1 MQSPNLSA
9 RGHFLALVAVCGAF
23 GAFAQTGPN
32 NPAAA
37 VNNPA
42 IGVNPWSTPGNV
54 FSSNDARATVATK
67 GTTNLLSATDFGFSL
82 SGAYNVTGIQL
93 DVERSTLGPVDVAL
107 LDGWTSGLTKTVS
120 AGTDRCLVV
129 IHAAENG
136 TTRQDITAMTYGGRN
151 MTQLTEV
158 TIGGAATFSAHLEAW
173 ILLDAE
179 LALAGSTTI
188 VPTYAAGATL
198 IEYCNTFS
206 AAVFQN
212 VDQLIPA
219 SATVTSGGTGNT
231 NPHQLGSALAT
242 LAGSMAVNAVMT
254 GNNTNPAVAI
264 GGTNTYTINSGYTEG
279 TDIYFANASMPTS
292 GGSLQTAHKP
302 IATGGTEQPSCT
314 FAGDVNRHAMLAFTL
329 QRPREVDQFVHLLKA
344 GSLVGNNLASGTP
357 WPTTDAYA
365 TYGGATE
372 LWGQTWYLAD
382 INASNFGATLSALV
396 QNGTAR
402 VDHMRITVFTVSNLP
417 IELLDFRA
425 TPQSDVVQLDWV
437 TATEHDN
444 DHFVVQR
451 SRDGLT
457 FEDIE
462 SVDGAGNSLS
472 TLYYTTRDMQPLN
485 GTSYYRLTQVDTDG
499 ATTSSD
505 VVSVS
510 RGTGNAAVYPN
521 PSAGVFTIYDVSL
534 RNGQVAVYTE
544 DMRLVRTHI
553 TTGSDVQIH
562 IEDLPDGTYVLMMRS
577 GDEVRTERVMK
588 VSRGSRGRLAVV
600 SP

>member
-9 RGHFLALVAVCGAF
+9 RGYFLALVALCGAF
-23 GAFAQTGPN
+23 VTSAQTGPN
-32 NPAAA
+32 NPASAT
-37 VNNPA
+37 NDPA
-42 IGVNPWSTPGNV
+42 IGVNPWANPGNV
-54 FSSNDARATVATK
+54 FTSNDARATVATK
-67 GTTNLLSATDFGFSL
+67 GSSNLLTATDFGFSL

-93 DVERSTLGPVDVAL
+93 DVERSTLGPVDVSL

-120 AGTDRCLVV
+120 AGTDRCLGDPRGRERH
-129 IHAAENG
+129 HAPRYHRHDLWRPQYDADQ
-136 TTRQDITAMTYGGRN
+136 RSDDRRR
-151 MTQLTEV
+151 
-158 TIGGAATFSAHLEAW
+158 SHLFRSREAW

-179 LALAGSTTI
+179 LSLAGSTTI
-188 VPTYAAGATL
+188 VPTYEPGATL
-198 IEYCNTFS
+198 TEYCPTFS

-212 VDQLIPA
+212 VDQVIPVSA
-219 SATVTSGGTGNT
+219 SVTSGGTGNT

-242 LAGSMAVNAVMT
+242 LEGSMAVNAVMT
-254 GNNTNPAVAI
+254 GNFTNPATPI
-264 GGTNTYTINSGYTEG
+264 DGTNTYTINSGYTEG

-292 GGSLQTAHKP
+292 GGCLQTAHKP
-302 IATGGTEQPSCT
+302 IPAVGTEQPSCT

-329 QRPREVDQFVHLLKA
+329 QRPREVDQLVHLLKA

-357 WPTTDAYA
+357 WPTSDATA
-365 TYGGATE
+365 TYGGPTE

-382 INASNFGATLSALV
+382 INANNFGVALSALV

-402 VDHMRITVFTVSNLP
+402 VDHVTITVFTVSNLP

-425 TPQSDVVQLDWV
+425 TPQGEVVQLDWV

-444 DHFVVQR
+444 DHFLVQR

-462 SVDGAGNSLS
+462 SVEGAGNSLS
-472 TLYYTTRDMQPLN
+472 TLYYNTRDMHPLN

-499 ATTSSD
+499 ASTCSD

-510 RGTGNAAVYPN
+510 RGTGNAVVYPN

-534 RNGQVAVYTE
+534 RNGQVAVYSE

-562 IEDLPDGTYVLMMRS
+562 LEDLPDGTYVLMMRS

-588 VSRGSRGRLAVV
+588 VSRGR
-600 SP
+600 

>member
-1 MQSPNLSA
+1 MQSPILSM
-9 RGHFLALVAVCGAF
+9 RGYFLALVALCGAF
-23 GAFAQTGPN
+23 GAFAQIGPN

-37 VNNPA
+37 TNDPA
-42 IGVNPWSTPGNV
+42 IGVNPWANPGNV
-54 FSSNDARATVATK
+54 FTSNDARATVATK
-67 GTTNLLSATDFGFSL
+67 GSSNLLTATDFGFSL

-93 DVERSTLGPVDVAL
+93 DVERSTLGPADVSL

-136 TTRQDITAMTYGGRN
+136 TTHQDITAMTYGGRS
-151 MTQLTEV
+151 MTPISEV
-158 TIGGAATFSAHLEAW
+158 TTGGGATFSAHVEAW

-188 VPTYAAGATL
+188 VPTYEPGATL
-198 IEYCNTFS
+198 TEYCPTFS

-212 VDQLIPA
+212 VDQVIPVSA
-219 SATVTSGGTGNT
+219 SVTSGGTGNT

-242 LAGSMAVNAVMT
+242 LEGSMAVNAVMT
-254 GNNTNPAVAI
+254 GNFTNPAVAI

-292 GGSLQTAHKP
+292 GGCLQTAHKS
-302 IATGGTEQPSCT
+302 IATAGTEQPSCT

-329 QRPREVDQFVHLLKA
+329 QRPREVDQLVHLLKA

-357 WPTTDAYA
+357 WPTSDATA
-365 TYGGATE
+365 TYGGPTE

-382 INASNFGATLSALV
+382 INANNFGVALSALV

-402 VDHMRITVFTVSNLP
+402 VDHVTITVFTVSNLP

-425 TPQSDVVQLDWV
+425 TPQGEVVQLDWV

-444 DHFVVQR
+444 DHFLVQR
-451 SRDGLT
+451 SRDGVT

-462 SVDGAGNSLS
+462 SVEGAGNSLS
-472 TLYYTTRDMQPLN
+472 TLYYNTRDMHPLN
-485 GTSYYRLTQVDTDG
+485 GTSYYRLKQVDTDG
-499 ATTSSD
+499 ATTCSD

-510 RGTGNAAVYPN
+510 RGTGNAMVYPN

-534 RNGQVAVYTE
+534 RNGQVAVYSE

-562 IEDLPDGTYVLMMRS
+562 LEDLPDGTYVLMMRS
-577 GDEVRTERVMK
+577 GDQIRTERVMK
-588 VSRGSRGRLAVV
+588 VSRSR
-600 SP
+600 